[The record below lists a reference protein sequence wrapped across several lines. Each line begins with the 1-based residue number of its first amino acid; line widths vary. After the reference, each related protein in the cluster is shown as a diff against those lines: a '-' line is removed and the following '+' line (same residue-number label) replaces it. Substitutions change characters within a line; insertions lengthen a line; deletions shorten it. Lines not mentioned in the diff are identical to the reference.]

1 MIKVVGVRF
10 KENGKMYYFDP
21 KGLDIKSGDWVVV
34 ETARCV
40 ECGFASEALLK
51 LNMHLTVP
59 KSFFILHLTA
69 ELISVNLLRT
79 LQHHS
84 MQG

>member
-40 ECGFASEALLK
+40 ECGFASENIKEIADDEIVSPLK
-51 LNMHLTVP
+51 PV
-59 KSFFILHLTA
+59 
-69 ELISVNLLRT
+69 LRIAT
-79 LQHHS
+79 DRDKNY
-84 MQG
+84 